1 MPRYSDVNE
10 ELAAIESFEE
20 EAGRLAHD
28 GVIDDASEA
37 AIRAHYGVRRAQIQK
52 ALAEGGKGISRSA
65 AASSQTVPIIAWIG
79 ILLVIGAAI
88 TVATDVWRD
97 ASSWQKVAILLVPA
111 IVAYVI
117 SHQLDRRERTKRVG
131 WVVLAG
137 ANALLVS
144 ALVVAASEYEWGIDR
159 FNGNDV
165 GLGVALFAVALCVLW
180 IIRLDS
186 DFYRLLGIVALTF
199 ALSFGVNLAW
209 AERETAINERA
220 NVAYE
225 QFNKEYEKFLEENPD
240 ALAPDQ
246 QKAIDAIEA
255 ERTAMWKSKSISLTA
270 VFAVAG
276 ALIVAFGS
284 WLERARNAKDAR
296 MYHLGGAAL
305 FIVAFMV
312 LQNDIIPTAFDS
324 LLPLILSLLAVWFGL
339 HTERSAFVLAG
350 LLMFLPTLILAFTG
364 FGDNLGAIAGILA
377 ALGAIAIVI
386 ATRAER
392 YRTALLDSISGR
404 N

>member
-1 MPRYSDVNE
+1 MPRYADVNE

-28 GVIDDASEA
+28 GVIDKASA
-37 AIRAHYGVRRAQIQK
+37 SAIRAHYDVRRAQIHR

-88 TVATDVWRD
+88 TVATNVWRD

-111 IVAYVI
+111 LASYVI

-144 ALVVAASEYEWGIDR
+144 ALVVTAAEYEWGIDR

-165 GLGVALFAVALCVLW
+165 GLGVTLFAVALCVLW
-180 IIRLDS
+180 IVRLDS
-186 DFYRLLGIVALTF
+186 DFYRLVGIVALTF

-209 AERETAINERA
+209 TEAETAINDRA
-220 NVAYE
+220 NAAYDR
-225 QFNKEYEKFLEENPD
+225 FNKEYEKAIEANPE
-240 ALAPDQ
+240 ATYPDHS
-246 QKAIDAIEA
+246 KEIDTIEA
-255 ERTAMWKSKSISLTA
+255 ERSAMWKRKSVSLTA

-276 ALIVAFGS
+276 ALFVAIGS
-284 WLERARNAKDAR
+284 WLEKVRNAKDAR
-296 MYHLGGAAL
+296 MYHLGGTAL

-312 LQNDIIPTAFDS
+312 LQSDIIPTAFDS